1 MVYIKKVIL
10 IFLIIL
16 SLSTVSYATDEIL
29 EEQKQALNIS
39 EFLNEA
45 QKYTKDTFPNL
56 NVEELLNSAVEGKVD
71 NNVLYKNVL
80 SLFGKEVVGVLR
92 ILASVLII
100 VIIHT
105 ILKSVSDGLENKG
118 VSQITYFVQYILI
131 VTLVMTS
138 FWEVIKITKDS
149 IQNLIGF
156 TYSLFPILLALIVS
170 TGSIVS
176 ASVIQP
182 FILFAIAF
190 IGSVIQNAI
199 IPILLIA
206 TVLGIV
212 SNISDKVQIDKLS
225 KLFKSGIA
233 WFLGVVITI
242 FVGILSLEGTLSS
255 SVDGLTAKT
264 TKAVVSNFVPVVG
277 KALGDSVDTVLGC
290 ASILKNAT
298 GLVGIIIIVG
308 ICAMP
313 IIKLTVLTV
322 AFHLTGALCEPIADK
337 NIVKVLG
344 QMGDAFKILLAIM
357 FFIAVMLIVGIS
369 IIIKISNSGM
379 MYK

>member
-379 MYK
+379 MYR

>member
-206 TVLGIV
+206 TILGIV

-379 MYK
+379 MYR